1 MRYAIAIA
9 LAASAVGI
17 LGAAA
22 NGAPDGVTRKATLKL
37 TRSAPLTVRGS
48 RFVPRERVRVS
59 VSGSRE
65 ATRRVTASAAGAFVV
80 QFATFTFDRCNAGL
94 SVVAVGS
101 EGSRAGLKLPEMLCP
116 PPL

>member
-9 LAASAVGI
+9 LAASTVG
-17 LGAAA
+17 LLSAAA
-22 NGAPDGVTRKATLKL
+22 TGAGDTTRKATLKL
-37 TRSAPLTVRGS
+37 TRSAPLTVRGT

-59 VSGSRE
+59 VSGAGQ
-65 ATRRVTASAAGAFVV
+65 ATRRVTASGGGAFVV
-80 QFATFTFDRCNAGL
+80 QFATFSFHRCNAGL
-94 SVVAVGS
+94 VVVAVGS